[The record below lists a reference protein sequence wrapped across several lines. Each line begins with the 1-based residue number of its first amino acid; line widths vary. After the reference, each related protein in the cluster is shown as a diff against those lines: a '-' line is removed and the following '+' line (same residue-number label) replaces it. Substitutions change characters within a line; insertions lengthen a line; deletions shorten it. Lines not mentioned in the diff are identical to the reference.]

1 MLWPVSYT
9 LTVTSDSVNWRKAIL
24 EFFDFFFLI
33 PLSFSLQILVR
44 SSHAPPHLHI
54 HWIYVLFLQDVG
66 PAQPGSEEDWL
77 AGLALFLPEVGI
89 ETALVQ
95 ETLAKLRES
104 GATEHQLRN
113 SVTAA
118 ELKEMGILLGPRYA
132 TPDACNSRI
141 VASHGP

>member
-1 MLWPVSYT
+1 MEGGRERERERGREGEREVL
-9 LTVTSDSVNWRKAIL
+9 N
-24 EFFDFFFLI
+24 
-33 PLSFSLQILVR
+33 
-44 SSHAPPHLHI
+44 H
-54 HWIYVLFLQDVG
+54 VLFLQDVG

-141 VASHGP
+141 VPSHGPLHGVRLSNRA